1 MIGIVIISL
10 LAVIFMFAVVSYLEG
25 LTNVGH
31 SLMLVSLGVAVFG
44 ILTPTIMIA
53 HTTHDPTE
61 ETLSKTEKIKFE
73 SVDKQGDIYIFTL
86 KDGTQVVR
94 SSYNV
99 IVSEVSDE
107 PGIQQSF
114 KYGSWGYF
122 WPVEDWL
129 GTEVVVY
136 TPSNKG

>member
-1 MIGIVIISL
+1 MVGIVIISL

-44 ILTPTIMIA
+44 LLMPTFMIA

-61 ETLSKTEKIKFE
+61 ETLYKTEKVKFE

-86 KDGTQVVR
+86 KDGTQVAR

-114 KYGSWGYF
+114 KYGSWGHF
-122 WPVEDWL
+122 WPGEDWMQ
-129 GTEVVVY
+129 TEVLIY